1 MKALAAPRA
10 VRVVAVAVTSRNLY
24 GGLVAGYLLL
34 AGNGAMAGV
43 LPEDRADAL
52 YHYYDGGG
60 VQIDGPSLLM
70 RKSVGQSFSF
80 FGNYYED
87 SISSASI
94 DVVTTASPYDE
105 KRTEYSLGFDYLRG
119 DTTMSFAYGNSD
131 EDDYQ
136 AETFN
141 FSIAQDIFGGM
152 TTVSLGYGNGS
163 DTVMSNADPDFEED
177 MDRQAYRL
185 GVSQVLTRNMLM
197 SVNYEVVTDEG
208 FLNNPY
214 RSVRYLDPNNG
225 SGYSYQ
231 AERYPN
237 TRTSNA
243 VGVRGRYFLPYRAA
257 LSGGYRYFTDDWEIE
272 AHTGNVGYIQPFGPW
287 SFEIGYR
294 YYTQD
299 AAEFYSDL
307 FPYENAQNFLARDKE
322 LSTFDTHT
330 LQLGVTFDF
339 IEGGWSF
346 LEKGTLNAYYD
357 HVWFNYDDF
366 RDLRSNT
373 GVAPGDEPLYEFEA
387 DIWQLFI
394 SFWF

>member
-1 MKALAAPRA
+1 
-10 VRVVAVAVTSRNLY
+10 
-24 GGLVAGYLLL
+24 
-34 AGNGAMAGV
+34 
-43 LPEDRADAL
+43 
-52 YHYYDGGG
+52 
-60 VQIDGPSLLM
+60 
-70 RKSVGQSFSF
+70 
-80 FGNYYED
+80 
-87 SISSASI
+87 
-94 DVVTTASPYDE
+94 
-105 KRTEYSLGFDYLRG
+105 
-119 DTTMSFAYGNSD
+119 
-131 EDDYQ
+131 
-136 AETFN
+136 
-141 FSIAQDIFGGM
+141 
-152 TTVSLGYGNGS
+152 
-163 DTVMSNADPDFEED
+163 
-177 MDRQAYRL
+177 
-185 GVSQVLTRNMLM
+185 
-197 SVNYEVVTDEG
+197 
-208 FLNNPY
+208 
-214 RSVRYLDPNNG
+214 
-225 SGYSYQ
+225 
-231 AERYPN
+231 
-237 TRTSNA
+237 
-243 VGVRGRYFLPYRAA
+243 
-257 LSGGYRYFTDDWEIE
+257 
-272 AHTGNVGYIQPFGPW
+272 VGYIQPFGPW